1 MAAVTFTQGP
11 NYIVIG
17 NRRMITGIF
26 NTAGAADT
34 FATGLNYISS
44 AQATENTNAAI
55 GLTKSGATI
64 TFVTAG
70 ATTANQL
77 VVVGI

>member
-17 NRRMITGIF
+17 NRRMITGVF

-34 FATGLNYISS
+34 FATGLNFIS
-44 AQATENTNAAI
+44 AAMAMENTNVAM
-55 GLTKSGATI
+55 GLTRSGATI

-77 VVVGI
+77 MVVGI